1 MLGIIRG
8 GLLMTALLVVSLAAL
23 SARGEGLMKVAALET
38 EMTTHSPA
46 PSDDSLPPDKETDI
60 ALPPIVWKP
69 RIAGAPGGRVGG
81 AVRGSSDLATPLVL
95 APGNLAMTVK
105 AAPSLFWHLDAA
117 APESVKI
124 LFTLIDTN
132 AEAPLVEVEL
142 ESPPGAGVQRVRL
155 AEYAVELETGRSYAW
170 SIALVPDMENRA
182 KDRVSQGLIQRVLV
196 SGKPPFEAQEFA
208 ARGLWYDALE
218 SLSDA
223 VDAGPDQSEALARR
237 RSLLTQAGIV
247 MGAD

>member
-1 MLGIIRG
+1 
-8 GLLMTALLVVSLAAL
+8 
-23 SARGEGLMKVAALET
+23 
-38 EMTTHSPA
+38 
-46 PSDDSLPPDKETDI
+46 
-60 ALPPIVWKP
+60 
-69 RIAGAPGGRVGG
+69 
-81 AVRGSSDLATPLVL
+81 
-95 APGNLAMTVK
+95 
-105 AAPSLFWHLDAA
+105 
-117 APESVKI
+117 
-124 LFTLIDTN
+124 
-132 AEAPLVEVEL
+132 
-142 ESPPGAGVQRVRL
+142 VQRVRL